1 MAGDEARAREL
12 AVHLATM
19 LDRALT
25 SLEGESGLLAVREK
39 SGSYSIGA
47 SKNLSDRAIG
57 RVQPL
62 LDDIIPRIA
71 QSRAFDVLS
80 DLAGQPAEKLANGGG
95 QMRYMVLAPLEIER
109 EMLGLLMVFRAH
121 AQSVFGDQHRPLL
134 DALTS
139 EMASS
144 LQSRQLLNELLMERE
159 RSENLRSTFV
169 SIVTHE
175 LQTPLSI
182 IKGYASTLARRD
194 VEWKPEVVSDS
205 LLIIEE
211 EADRLSRLVSD
222 LLEVSQIETHGI
234 RVEPV
239 QVDLRS
245 LFEHAV
251 TRLRTAHP
259 QTPLD
264 LAIEGEPA
272 MINAD
277 PDRLEQVLINLVDNA
292 IKYSSRDAPVS
303 IRLTSGPDEIRF
315 SVSDRGIGI
324 PEDQRERI
332 FERFY
337 RVDNSAARKAKGT
350 GLGLFIVRAVIEAH
364 GGRIWV
370 DSTPGQGSTFY
381 VALPRGRGEI

>member
-1 MAGDEARAREL
+1 MAGEEARAREL
-12 AVHLATM
+12 GAHLAAM

-25 SLEGESGLLAVREK
+25 SLQGESGLLAVREK
-39 SGSYSIGA
+39 SGRYSIGA
-47 SKNLSDRAIG
+47 SKNLSERAIG

-62 LDDIIPRIA
+62 LEDIIPRIA

-80 DLAGQPAEKLANGGG
+80 DLAGHSAETLANGAGH
-95 QMRYMVLAPLEIER
+95 MHYMVLAPLEIDK

-144 LQSRQLLNELLMERE
+144 LHSNQLLSELLVERE

-182 IKGYASTLARRD
+182 IKGYASTLNRPD
-194 VEWKPEVVSDS
+194 VEWKPDVLSES
-205 LLIIEE
+205 LQIIED

-234 RVEPV
+234 RVEPI

-245 LFEHAV
+245 LFEHAAA
-251 TRLRTAHP
+251 RLRAAHP

-264 LAIEGEPA
+264 LTIEGEPA
-272 MINAD
+272 MINVD
-277 PDRLEQVLINLVDNA
+277 PDRLEQVIINLVDNA
-292 IKYSSRDAPVS
+292 IKYSSPDAPVS
-303 IRLTSGPDEIRF
+303 IRLTSDPEEVHF
-315 SVSDRGIGI
+315 NVSDRGIGI
-324 PEDQRERI
+324 PEDQRERV
-332 FERFY
+332 FDRFY

-350 GLGLFIVRAVIEAH
+350 GLGLFIVRAIIEAH

-370 DSTPGQGSTFY
+370 DSTPGQGSTFH
-381 VALPRGRGEI
+381 VVLPRGRGEI

>member
-1 MAGDEARAREL
+1 MAGEDVRGREL
-12 AVHLATM
+12 ATHLSNM
-19 LDRALT
+19 LDRAMA

-71 QSRAFDVLS
+71 HSRAFDVLS
-80 DLAGQPAEKLANGGG
+80 ELAGHPAEALANGGG
-95 QMRYMVLAPLEIER
+95 QMHYMVLAPLEVER

-121 AQSVFGDQHRPLL
+121 AQSVFGEQHRPLL

-144 LQSRQLLNELLMERE
+144 LQSMRLLNELLMERD
-159 RSENLRSTFV
+159 RSEKLRSTFV

-194 VEWKPEVVSDS
+194 VEWKPEVLSDS
-205 LLIIEE
+205 LQIIED

-222 LLEVSQIETHGI
+222 LLEVSQIETHGM
-234 RVEPV
+234 RVQPV
-239 QVDLRS
+239 QVDVRGL
-245 LFEHAV
+245 LDHALS
-251 TRLRTAHP
+251 RLRTAHP
-259 QTPLD
+259 GTPLD
-264 LAIEGEPA
+264 LSIEGKPA

-292 IKYSSRDAPVS
+292 IKYSPSGAPVS
-303 IRLTSGPDEIRF
+303 IRFTSDREEVHLT
-315 SVSDRGIGI
+315 VADRGIGI
-324 PEDQRERI
+324 PAEERERI

-337 RVDNSAARKAKGT
+337 RVDNTAARKAKGT
-350 GLGLFIVRAVIEAH
+350 GLGLFIVRAIVEAH
-364 GGRIWV
+364 GGRVWV
-370 DSTPGQGSTFY
+370 DSTPGEGSTFHI
-381 VALPRGRGEI
+381 VLPRGRGEV

>member
-1 MAGDEARAREL
+1 MAGEEARAREL
-12 AVHLATM
+12 ALHLATM

-25 SLEGESGLLAVREK
+25 TLGGESGLLAVRDK
-39 SGSYSIGA
+39 GGSYSIGA
-47 SKNLSDRAIG
+47 SKNLSERAIG

-62 LDDIIPRIA
+62 LDEIIPRIA
-71 QSRAFDVLS
+71 QSRAFDALS
-80 DLAGQPAEKLANGGG
+80 ELAGQPAERLANGGG
-95 QMRYMVLAPLEIER
+95 QMRYMVLAPLEVER

-121 AQSVFGDQHRPLL
+121 AQSVFGGQHRPLL

-144 LQSRQLLNELLMERE
+144 LHSRQLLDELLLERE
-159 RSENLRSTFV
+159 RSEHLRSTFV

-194 VEWKPEVVSDS
+194 VEWRPEVLSDS
-205 LLIIEE
+205 LHIIEE

-234 RVEPV
+234 RIEPV

-245 LFEHAV
+245 LFEHAA

-259 QTPLD
+259 STPLE
-264 LAIEGEPA
+264 LTIEGEPA
-272 MINAD
+272 MINVD

-292 IKYSSRDAPVS
+292 IKYSPREAPVS
-303 IRLTSGPDEIRF
+303 IRLTSGPDEIQF
-315 SVSDRGIGI
+315 SVADRGIGI

-350 GLGLFIVRAVIEAH
+350 GLGLFIVRAIIEAH

-370 DSTPGQGSTFY
+370 DSTPGQGSTFHI
-381 VALPRGRGEI
+381 ALPRGRGEI

>member
-1 MAGDEARAREL
+1 
-12 AVHLATM
+12 M

-47 SKNLSDRAIG
+47 SKNLSDGAIG

-62 LDDIIPRIA
+62 LDDIIPQIA
-71 QSRAFDVLS
+71 QSQAFDVLS
-80 DLAGQPAEKLANGGG
+80 ELAGQPAERLANGGG
-95 QMRYMVLAPLEIER
+95 RMHYMVLAPLEIER
-109 EMLGLLMVFRAH
+109 EMLGLLIVFRAH

-144 LQSRQLLNELLMERE
+144 LHSKRLLNELLTERE
-159 RSENLRSTFV
+159 RSEQLRSTFV

-194 VEWKPEVVSDS
+194 VEWQPDFVSDS
-205 LLIIEE
+205 LQIIEE

-251 TRLRTAHP
+251 ARLRAAHP
-259 QTPLD
+259 QTPLN
-264 LAIEGEPA
+264 LGIEGEPA
-272 MINAD
+272 MINVD

-292 IKYSSRDAPVS
+292 IKYSPRGSPVNISLSSAPE
-303 IRLTSGPDEIRF
+303 EIHF
-315 SVSDRGIGI
+315 SVSDRGVGI
-324 PEDQRERI
+324 PENQRERI
-332 FERFY
+332 FDRFY

-350 GLGLFIVRAVIEAH
+350 GLGLFIVRAIVEAH

-370 DSTPGQGSTFY
+370 DSAPGQGSTFH
-381 VALPRGRGEI
+381 VVLPRGRGEI